1 MLNDKLGSKE
11 QRVGD
16 GGLVPVSLRV
26 DLLYYRQ
33 ETWTQSIVNNDPY
46 QLPLGNGR
54 FGLGRKAAKIEPPVS
69 FMTGYFQADRDKES
83 LINTCYRTH
92 YSTA

>member
-33 ETWTQSIVNNDPY
+33 ETWTQSIVNNDHI
-46 QLPLGNGR
+46 NFHWKR
-54 FGLGRKAAKIEPPVS
+54 EIRSGRKAAKIEPPVS
-69 FMTGYFQADRDKES
+69 FMTGYFQADGDKES
-83 LINTCYRTH
+83 LHVIETH